1 MGTEFSGVISAVPE
15 LGPGWDSGWLWSRE
29 AWELGQDW
37 LTALVHVGLASSA
50 GSASLS
56 PVSFSENSKTRIS
69 HLTRLLGESNDTVN
83 VKELHKL

>member
-1 MGTEFSGVISAVPE
+1 MVSSLQCQSWGQAGT
-15 LGPGWDSGWLWSRE
+15 LCWLWSRE
-29 AWELGQDW
+29 AWELGQDL
-37 LTALVHVGLASSA
+37 LTALVHTDLASAA

-56 PVSFSENSKTRIS
+56 PVSVSENNKTRIS